1 MKTMS
6 PFTLHS
12 RDSFIFLLVLLIQI
26 QWVVIQEAGIE
37 EEIVRGTAID
47 LADTVHDLGML
58 LIFYEFLS

>member
-1 MKTMS
+1 MS

-12 RDSFIFLLVLLIQI
+12 RDSFIFLLVLRIQI
-26 QWVVIQEAGIE
+26 QWVVIQEVEIE

-58 LIFYEFLS
+58 LVFYEF